1 MGCQE
6 KAAETTRDEK
16 FEGRKEIHQVE
27 RSGEEKGPQRE
38 QHQSRELRISLYSV
52 WGCARRKM
60 QEMEPQKNEVGLVT
74 SFVIPAQKDIVFST
88 VSDRKHLKV

>member
-1 MGCQE
+1 MRCQE

-52 WGCARRKM
+52 
-60 QEMEPQKNEVGLVT
+60 
-74 SFVIPAQKDIVFST
+74 
-88 VSDRKHLKV
+88 

>member
-6 KAAETTRDEK
+6 KAAESRGIRSLKRE
-16 FEGRKEIHQVE
+16 EIYQVE

-38 QHQSRELRISLYSV
+38 QHKSRELRLSLYSV
-52 WGCARRKM
+52 SWCAKGKM
-60 QEMEPQKNEVGLVT
+60 QEMEPQKNEMGLVT

-88 VSDRKHLKV
+88 MSDRKHLKV